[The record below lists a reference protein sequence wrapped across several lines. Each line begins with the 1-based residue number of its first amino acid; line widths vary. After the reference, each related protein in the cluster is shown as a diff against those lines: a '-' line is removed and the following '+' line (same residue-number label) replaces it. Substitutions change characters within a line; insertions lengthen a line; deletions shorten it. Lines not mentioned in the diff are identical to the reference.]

1 MSIIEWGDSAYSRL
15 SRTIRWGDSLLAR
28 LRGSDSAA
36 DGLILEIQDWHESA
50 AFFVNFVLD
59 GNAAPQLRTLG
70 YDPRQQESVERLHR
84 QSPSQIQRKLAM
96 RITLLKK
103 WFDQFMDQISALEA
117 LHKQILTTL
126 SEEKDHR
133 TDRFHLQMR
142 LKQEDPPLL
151 DALAYLRRQG
161 LLDYEERDEV
171 VVLTAFGA
179 TQAEILARADPMA
192 KKHRAPN
199 DLIFF
204 SYASEDREKVMRI
217 HAYVDELGYNTWID
231 SIHLVGGQDWDFE
244 ITTAIEQAAIGLV
257 FLSNQSVEK
266 TGYVNKEIKR
276 ILDKMDMM
284 PEGKVFMIPIRLDDC
299 PIPRRLSKWQVLD
312 SKHEKFEE
320 RLIAAIR
327 HAL

>member
-1 MSIIEWGDSAYSRL
+1 MSIVEWRDSAYSRL
-15 SRTIRWGDSLLAR
+15 SRSIRWGDSLLAR
-28 LRGSDSAA
+28 LRRSDSPAK
-36 DGLILEIQDWHESA
+36 GLVLEIQDWHESS
-50 AFFVNFVLD
+50 AFFVNFLLD
-59 GNAAPQLRTLG
+59 GNAASQLKTLG
-70 YDPRQQESVERLHR
+70 YDPRLQDSVELLHR
-84 QSPSQIQRKLAM
+84 QLPSQIQRKLAM

-103 WFDQFMDQISALEA
+103 WFHQIMDQISTLEL

-126 SEEKDHR
+126 LEVKDHR

-142 LKQEDPPLL
+142 LKLEDPPLL
-151 DALAYLRRQG
+151 EALAYLRRQN
-161 LLDYEERDEV
+161 LLEYDEREEV
-171 VVLTAFGA
+171 VRLTAFGA
-179 TQAEILARADPMA
+179 TQAGILARSDQMA
-192 KKHRAPN
+192 KKHRGPN

-204 SYASEDREKVMRI
+204 SYASEDRDRVMSI

-231 SIHLVGGQDWDFE
+231 RINLVGGQDWDLE
-244 ITTAIEQAAIGLV
+244 ISTAIEQAAIGLV
-257 FLSNQSVEK
+257 FLSNKSVEK

-312 SKHEKFEE
+312 ATNEKFEE
-320 RLIAAIR
+320 QFVAAIR